1 MGTGVGEAM
10 LIGAAVGGGSSAL
23 TGGDPLK
30 GAIIGAA
37 GGGIGSAFSAA
48 APVFDPT
55 VMATALEAGPIA
67 GTSSL
72 NAALDPGLASVSPFN
87 TLAPEAVSQGV
98 SQGTIPIEAANQY
111 GQSYSKAFEGI
122 KPTNTPFSI
131 RDFISKAP
139 TPDITGSP
147 EAQKQVAQATGK
159 NIFGYMPG
167 DKGFLSD
174 TTLAAIGGGS
184 ALLGRK
190 DSTDLPGEE
199 DYVSS
204 FDPSKFIRST
214 PTYAPGSVYVPEY
227 KTYAAE
233 GGIMRLAVGGS
244 VDDEMGG
251 DYSAMGMDQ
260 GNMQKGLF
268 GLGYANGGQINLQGT
283 VNLDQNSMGPSNTM
297 VLPQPTVSPGGLSNQ
312 ISPGGP
318 GGIGAAQLAVLPR
331 TMSGGG
337 IAGILEAARAQGYT
351 PMEYDQIYGRGNALQ
366 DMQAAMKR
374 AKYASG
380 GISSL
385 GGYSDGGRMLKGPG
399 DGMSD
404 SIPGVIANK
413 QPARL
418 ADGEFVVPADVVS
431 HLGNGSTDAGAKQ
444 LYAMMDKVRK
454 ARTGKKKQAP
464 AVKAN
469 RYMPA

>member
-1 MGTGVGEAM
+1 
-10 LIGAAVGGGSSAL
+10 
-23 TGGDPLK
+23 
-30 GAIIGAA
+30 
-37 GGGIGSAFSAA
+37 
-48 APVFDPT
+48 
-55 VMATALEAGPIA
+55 
-67 GTSSL
+67 
-72 NAALDPGLASVSPFN
+72 
-87 TLAPEAVSQGV
+87 
-98 SQGTIPIEAANQY
+98 
-111 GQSYSKAFEGI
+111 
-122 KPTNTPFSI
+122 
-131 RDFISKAP
+131 
-139 TPDITGSP
+139 
-147 EAQKQVAQATGK
+147 
-159 NIFGYMPG
+159 
-167 DKGFLSD
+167 LSD
-174 TTLAAIGGGS
+174 PTLAAIGGGS

-190 DSTDLPGEE
+190 DSLGLPGEE

-204 FDPSKFIRST
+204 FDPSKFRRSE

-227 KTYAAE
+227 KDYRTAAE
-233 GGIMRLAVGGS
+233 GGIMRLAIGGS

-268 GLGYANGGQINLQGT
+268 GLGYAE
-283 VNLDQNSMGPSNTM
+283 
-297 VLPQPTVSPGGLSNQ
+297 
-312 ISPGGP
+312 
-318 GGIGAAQLAVLPR
+318 
-331 TMSGGG
+331 GG
-337 IAGILEAARAQGYT
+337 IAGILESAREQGLT
-351 PMEYDQIYGRGNALQ
+351 PEAYQQIYGRGNKIVAMQKALKEGQ
-366 DMQAAMKR
+366 IVDGMAR
-374 AKYASG
+374 G

-418 ADGEFVVPADVVS
+418 ADGEFVIPADVVS